1 MNERSKV
8 GTSLIA
14 LALAA
19 LALCGCQS
27 SQHSQAQLAQIC
39 ADPANRANVQGNLY
53 YDECLSL
60 YPVSPSQRS
69 KAYLQGAPE

>member
-1 MNERSKV
+1 MNKGSKV
-8 GTSLIA
+8 GIRLIA
-14 LALAA
+14 LALSA

-27 SQHSQAQLAQIC
+27 SQRSQAQLAQIC

-60 YPVSPSQRS
+60 YPLTPSQRS
-69 KAYLQGAPE
+69 KAYFQDAPE

>member
-1 MNERSKV
+1 MNKGSKV
-8 GTSLIA
+8 GIRPIA
-14 LALAA
+14 LALSA

-53 YDECLSL
+53 YDECQALHPST
-60 YPVSPSQRS
+60 PSQLS
-69 KAYLQGAPE
+69 KSYLQGAPQ